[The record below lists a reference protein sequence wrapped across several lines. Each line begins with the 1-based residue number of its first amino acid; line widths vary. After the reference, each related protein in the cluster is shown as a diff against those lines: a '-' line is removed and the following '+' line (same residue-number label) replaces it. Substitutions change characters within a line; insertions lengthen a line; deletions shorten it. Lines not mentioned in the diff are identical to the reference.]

1 VIVGVVLYLSI
12 MNSPESVDL
21 NINITFTIDTKS
33 GKSSPVVKGWT
44 DESIKHPADVIH
56 RLQQENESR
65 VQSWVQS
72 HKSKVDT
79 RTKKNIVK
87 DLLNQLDLN
96 RHHYLITWTYGD
108 KSWGYDPTKVEIDIK
123 NIRSR
128 IIKLFHQNFKSKNRK
143 KPYDDFPNMYFWK
156 ETHDDGQ
163 YHIHLLMES
172 IDPDLISQSL
182 DKESFLLRFYT
193 IRQKIMNRK
202 DLIITEKMIERY
214 PEYQYHPLV
223 GRTYDT
229 ISQYDGW
236 MISKF
241 LCDYITHYSDGQ
253 RWGLEFL
260 SNSPE
265 NNHSKVIDS
274 KIELEKKIDYL
285 NKDKYFIK
293 NTNDYLGHLV
303 PEYSDYHL

>member
-1 VIVGVVLYLSI
+1 
-12 MNSPESVDL
+12 MNNPESIDL
-21 NINITFTIDTKS
+21 NINITFTIDTKN
-33 GKSSPVVKGWT
+33 GESSPVVKRWI
-44 DESIKHPADVIH
+44 DESIKRPTDEIH
-56 RLQQENESR
+56 QLQKENDTR

-72 HKSKVDT
+72 NKSKVDT
-79 RTKKNIVK
+79 RTKNNIVK
-87 DLLNQLDLN
+87 DLIKQLDLK
-96 RHHYLITWTYGD
+96 RHHYLITWTYG
-108 KSWGYDPTKVEIDIK
+108 TKKMGRDEEQVLIDIK

-128 IIKLFHQNFKSKNRK
+128 IIKLFHQNFKPKNQK
-143 KPYDDFPNMYFWK
+143 KPYDDFPNMYFFK
-156 ETHDDGQ
+156 EKHDDGQ
-163 YHIHLLMES
+163 YHIHLLIES
-172 IDPDLISQSL
+172 IDPDLLAQSL
-182 DKESFLLRFYT
+182 DRESFLLRFYT
-193 IRQKIMNRK
+193 IRQKMMKRK
-202 DLIITEKMIERY
+202 DLIISKKMIERY
-214 PEYQYHPLV
+214 PGYQHHKLV

-253 RWGLEFL
+253 RWGMEFL

-285 NKDKYFIK
+285 NKDKCFIK

-303 PEYSDYHL
+303 PEYSDYQL